1 MYGKG
6 HHNIGCICKDLY
18 MKGLLSTRSVIFRL
32 EHETKFILHH
42 DTWSYSKSCISCY
55 NSTGKIF
62 LKEYTR
68 TYILS

>member
-18 MKGLLSTRSVIFRL
+18 MKGLLESTRSVIFRL

-42 DTWSYSKSCISCY
+42 DT
-55 NSTGKIF
+55 
-62 LKEYTR
+62 
-68 TYILS
+68 